1 MMAIAATSAVRAP
14 AAAEVTPK
22 LADTF
27 SSSLPDPKDWICEHD
42 LEMLM
47 LDG

>member
-1 MMAIAATSAVRAP
+1 MLAASALIHRTESINLNRVNE
-14 AAAEVTPK
+14 EVMFDLSVPEQNER
-22 LADTF
+22 
-27 SSSLPDPKDWICEHD
+27 ICEHD